1 MAASLSLRQLL
12 LANAALLVMVL
23 AWGAFF
29 PILERILEKW
39 DVYSATL
46 ARQVLGVAALSAFLA
61 GERRRLPLRQVPWRK
76 VLLLSFVGVCV
87 GSLLTSAGVLLSSGL
102 SSAIISATNPL
113 GATLTAALL
122 FREPIGSGAILGT
135 ILSVIGGVIAVTGNL
150 SAQHARFEGG
160 EILIILAN
168 VCWTWM
174 SVAAQ
179 RWLRGCSQLQI
190 TALTIGGGAFWL
202 LLLYPLVAVSGL
214 VEIHMDFSPPLVA
227 MLLFAGIVP
236 IAIGNF
242 CWHYGVSRV
251 GVVVAAMYNNL
262 LPAAAIVITALMG
275 GPFSYLQIAGTV
287 VIIAGVL
294 LAQLR
299 SIRARRTG

>member
-1 MAASLSLRQLL
+1 MAASLPLRQTL
-12 LANAALLVMVL
+12 LANAALLMMVL

-29 PILERILEKW
+29 PILEHILAKW

-46 ARQVLGVAALSAFLA
+46 VRQVLGIAVLSAFLA
-61 GERRRLPLRQVPWRK
+61 GERSRLPVRQVPWGK
-76 VLLLSFVGVCV
+76 VLLLSFVGVAV
-87 GSLLTSAGVLLSSGL
+87 GSLFTSAGVLLSSGL

-113 GATLTAALL
+113 GSTLTAALL
-122 FREPIGSGAILGT
+122 FREPIGSGAVLGT
-135 ILSVIGGVIAVTGNL
+135 ILSVAGGVIAVLGGL

-179 RWLRGCSQLQI
+179 RWLKGFSQLQI

-202 LLLYPLVAVSGL
+202 LLLYPFVILSGV
-214 VEIHMDFSPPLVA
+214 VEIRMDFSPPILA
-227 MLLFAGIVP
+227 MLLFAGVVP

-251 GVVVAAMYNNL
+251 GVVVASLYNNL
-262 LPAAAIVITALMG
+262 LPAAALVITALMG
-275 GPFSYLQIAGTV
+275 GTFSYLQIAGTA
-287 VIIAGVL
+287 VIVAGVL

-299 SIRARRTG
+299 ALRTRR